1 MANEIQYYGRLS
13 QTGLTLVARVYDE
26 SGSQVGSD
34 VSLTESGSLAIYRGD
49 MPTASAGIY
58 GVRVFNV
65 ATLLG
70 QGVIEWDG
78 TQEVSR
84 NLDAA
89 VSTRSTFDP
98 TSDAVAQVTLVD
110 TTTTNTDMR
119 GTDGAN
125 TVAPSTPGDVSSAQS
140 AIQSDIAALND
151 LSAAQVNAEVDT
163 ALTDYDP
170 PTKAELDAAES
181 AIISALPG
189 AAPSAADIYAEFTSG
204 TNEDAFKADVSAL
217 ATSAEIG
224 ALNDVSAADV
234 YAEFTAGTNE
244 DAFKAD
250 VSALA
255 TSAEI
260 ATLNDVSTT
269 QVEAAALAAVTSYDP
284 PTKAELDTA
293 ESNIISA
300 ISTGSAPSAADIYAE
315 FTSGTNED
323 AFKADV
329 SGLATSAEIAALNDL
344 SAAQV
349 NAEVDTAL
357 ADYDGP
363 TKAELD
369 AAESNIIAAIPGT
382 APSAAAIAAAVRA
395 DQATELA
402 RIDVS
407 ISSRESEVDAATRAA
422 TAASSVADI
431 EGDLSI
437 INVGVKSASILVP
450 HTTNLP

>member
-34 VSLTESGSLAIYRGD
+34 VSLSESGSLAIYRGD

-58 GVRVFNV
+58 GVRVFNS
-65 ATLLG
+65 ASLLG

-140 AIQSDIAALND
+140 AIQSDI
-151 LSAAQVNAEVDT
+151 S
-163 ALTDYDP
+163 
-170 PTKAELDAAES
+170 
-181 AIISALPG
+181 
-189 AAPSAADIYAEFTSG
+189 
-204 TNEDAFKADVSAL
+204 
-217 ATSAEIG
+217 
-224 ALNDVSAADV
+224 
-234 YAEFTAGTNE
+234 
-244 DAFKAD
+244 
-250 VSALA
+250 
-255 TSAEI
+255 
-260 ATLNDVSTT
+260 
-269 QVEAAALAAVTSYDP
+269 
-284 PTKAELDTA
+284 
-293 ESNIISA
+293 
-300 ISTGSAPSAADIYAE
+300 
-315 FTSGTNED
+315 
-323 AFKADV
+323 
-329 SGLATSAEIAALNDL
+329 ALNDL

-369 AAESNIIAAIPGT
+369 AAESAIIAALPGTAPSAADIYAEFISGTNEDAFKADVSGLATSTEIGALNDVSAADVYAEFTSGTNEDAFKADVSALATSVEISALNDLSAAQVNAEVDTALTDYDGPTKAELDAAESAIIAAIPGT

-407 ISSRESEVDAATRAA
+407 ISSRESEADAAARASAAA
-422 TAASSVADI
+422 TEATLTNI
-431 EGDLSI
+431 EADLSI
-437 INVGVKSASILVP
+437 INEGVQRASLLIP
-450 HTTNLP
+450 HATNLP